1 MNLLQTKKCASTP
14 ALLKNGGFGCQDNE
28 DSVLI
33 SERVED
39 EEGDIIE
46 NISWVSQEHKY
57 TGKSQD
63 KDGSHLLNSSH
74 DDDIRSDETRETLK
88 LVLSNMVDE
97 IWEDET
103 NKE

>member
-1 MNLLQTKKCASTP
+1 M
-14 ALLKNGGFGCQDNE
+14 KNGGFGCQDN
-28 DSVLI
+28 DS
-33 SERVED
+33 RDD

-57 TGKSQD
+57 TGESQD
-63 KDGSHLLNSSH
+63 KDGSHLLNSSR